1 VKVGDLVCIT
11 KHHNVGKVGVITEV
25 REVQLKNPVTSVN
38 YLVLYQGWPSP
49 YPFTKNELRVINES
63 R

>member
-1 VKVGDLVCIT
+1 MQVGDLVRIMT
-11 KHHNVGKVGVITEV
+11 YHNCGKVGVVTEV

-49 YPFTKNELRVINES
+49 YPFTRKELKLINES